1 MTSFIK
7 EIERRTIA
15 AVQKTKGLNFNLS
28 CYEGAASLEDAFV
41 SWANNNLKDIESVK
55 NAWDAINNELRTIFA
70 MGEPTAP
77 ITDPAQAP
85 ESSDNTL
92 MSMLKDDDNQTA
104 NPVTTPP
111 VSTGV

>member
-1 MTSFIK
+1 MVTVSQSFWNYAKNINK
-7 EIERRTIA
+7 
-15 AVQKTKGLNFNLS
+15 V
-28 CYEGAASLEDAFV
+28 ASLEDAFV

-55 NAWDAINNELRTIFA
+55 NAWDAINNDLRTIFA

-77 ITDPAQAP
+77 ITDPAQAH

-104 NPVTTPP
+104 NPVTTPQIGRAH
-111 VSTGV
+111 V